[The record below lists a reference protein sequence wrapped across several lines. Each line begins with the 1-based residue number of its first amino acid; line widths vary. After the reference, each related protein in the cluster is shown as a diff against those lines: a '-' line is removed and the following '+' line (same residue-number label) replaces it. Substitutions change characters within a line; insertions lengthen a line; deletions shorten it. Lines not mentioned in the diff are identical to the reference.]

1 MFQKTVRLWIQA
13 MNDAGKG
20 MLMSGE
26 GEQTVT
32 AILTV
37 LMLTLMT
44 GMRDLQEDDGSG
56 VSVLMWT
63 LKQQQQK
70 NINSWAP
77 LDMKYC
83 NLKNNA
89 NASKANI

>member
-1 MFQKTVRLWIQA
+1 

-26 GEQTVT
+26 WEQMVT

-56 VSVLMWT
+56 VSVLM
-63 LKQQQQK
+63 
-70 NINSWAP
+70 
-77 LDMKYC
+77 
-83 NLKNNA
+83 
-89 NASKANI
+89 